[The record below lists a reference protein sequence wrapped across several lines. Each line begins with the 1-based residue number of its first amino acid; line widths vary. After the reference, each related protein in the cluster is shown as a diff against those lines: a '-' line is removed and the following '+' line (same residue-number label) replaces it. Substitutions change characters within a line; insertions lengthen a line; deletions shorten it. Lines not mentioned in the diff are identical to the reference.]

1 MAHGTSRGDSPWQS
15 SVESVLARSQVEGVA
30 LPHILETDGAAL
42 VLSVDAGATSRH
54 VGNYLLVGY
63 F

>member
-1 MAHGTSRGDSPWQS
+1 MP
-15 SVESVLARSQVEGVA
+15 ARLEVEGVT

-42 VLSVDAGATSRH
+42 VLSVDGGATSRH
-54 VGNYLLVGY
+54 VGNDLLVGY